1 MFDFAGS
8 ELALIGVVALIFIGP
23 KDMPTAIRAITNIL
37 KKGRKLAG
45 EFQTHVDEMVRDAD
59 LGEARDSFR
68 QLRGM
73 NLRGQIMRT
82 LDNDGTLRRTLNDNP
97 LAAVPAAAAPAIPGA
112 APVAATGDGAISG
125 QSLLGTTA
133 MPAPFNAPY
142 HPLDEA
148 IEFPEA
154 SDPAPV
160 VIPPRTAARLRR
172 ERAAAP
178 PPGFLPPSASRPHA
192 GRY

>member
-8 ELALIGVVALIFIGP
+8 EIALIGVVALIFIGP
-23 KDMPTAIRAITNIL
+23 KDMPTAIRAVTNIL

-68 QLRGM
+68 QLRSM

-97 LAAVPAAAAPAIPGA
+97 LSAVPAAASPAIPGSA
-112 APVAATGDGAISG
+112 SPGAIEG
-125 QSLLGTTA
+125 RSLLDSVTTT
-133 MPAPFNAPY
+133 MPAPYSPPY

-154 SDPAPV
+154 GDPAPV

-178 PPGFLPPSASRPHA
+178 PPWFLPPSVSRPHA

>member
-8 ELALIGVVALIFIGP
+8 EIALIGIVALIFIGP
-23 KDMPTAIRAITNIL
+23 KDMPTAIRAVTNIL

-45 EFQTHVDEMVRDAD
+45 EFQTHVDEMVREAD

-68 QLRGM
+68 QLRSM

-82 LDNDGTLRRTLNDNP
+82 LDSDGGLRRTLTENP
-97 LAAVPAAAAPAIPGA
+97 LSPVPAAAATALPGA
-112 APVAATGDGAISG
+112 VDIGTAVSG
-125 QSLLGTTA
+125 QSLLDKGTVS
-133 MPAPFNAPY
+133 MPPPYRPAPHAP
-142 HPLDEA
+142 DEA
-148 IEFPEA
+148 IELAE
-154 SDPAPV
+154 STDPAPV

-178 PPGFLPPSASRPHA
+178 PPWFLPPSASRPQA
-192 GRY
+192 SRY